1 MKQLTLCRAAA
12 AALGLLLLAGC
23 GAASSGPAS
32 SAGGASAAATVPAD
46 SGAAC
51 PFTDDL
57 GREVTLE
64 AAPRRVAA
72 LTGSYADI
80 WCTAGG
86 RDTLVASASDAW
98 TDFDLGLGE
107 EVANIGGAMGVSV
120 EELLA
125 AAPDLVLASTNIPSN
140 QEMLPALEAAGVD
153 VAFFSVD
160 TFEDYLRMLEICT
173 GLTGSPEAYQTYGEA
188 VAEEIEAARARAPG
202 PGAPR
207 GRARPPAPP
216 PPPAA
221 LEEQGPEKVL
231 YIRAA
236 ASVVKPKGSS
246 GTVLGEMLADLGC
259 INIADQDQSLLEDLS
274 MEAILAADPDKILI
288 VLQGADPE
296 PAKAQLEGEVLS
308 NPAWQQLTAV
318 REGRVYYMDKDLY
331 HLKPNARWGEAYDHL
346 VEILYGV

>member
-12 AALGLLLLAGC
+12 AALCLLLLAGC

-32 SAGGASAAATVPAD
+32 SAGGASAAATAPAD

-51 PFTDDL
+51 TFTDDL

-160 TFEDYLRMLEICT
+160 TFEDYLRMLEVCT

-188 VAEEIEAARARAPG
+188 VAEEIEAARARA
-202 PGAPR
+202 A
-207 GRARPPAPP
+207 
-216 PPPAA
+216 AA

-296 PAKAQLEGEVLS
+296 PAKVQLEGEVLS

>member
-12 AALGLLLLAGC
+12 AALCLLLLTGC

-32 SAGGASAAATVPAD
+32 SAGGASAAATAPAD

-51 PFTDDL
+51 TFTDDL

-98 TDFDLGLGE
+98 TDFDLSLGE

-188 VAEEIEAARARAPG
+188 VAEEIEAARARA
-202 PGAPR
+202 A
-207 GRARPPAPP
+207 
-216 PPPAA
+216 AA

-318 REGRVYYMDKDLY
+318 REGRVYYMNKDLY

>member
-12 AALGLLLLAGC
+12 AALCLLLLTGC

-32 SAGGASAAATVPAD
+32 SAGGASAAATAPAD

-51 PFTDDL
+51 TFTDDL

-86 RDTLVASASDAW
+86 RNTLVASASDAW

-188 VAEEIEAARARAPG
+188 VAEEIEAARARA
-202 PGAPR
+202 A
-207 GRARPPAPP
+207 
-216 PPPAA
+216 AA

-236 ASVVKPKGSS
+236 ASVIKPKGSS

>member
-12 AALGLLLLAGC
+12 AALCLLLRAGC
-23 GAASSGPAS
+23 GAASAGPAS
-32 SAGGASAAATVPAD
+32 SAGGASAAATAPAD

-51 PFTDDL
+51 TFTDDL

-173 GLTGSPEAYQTYGEA
+173 GLTGSPEAYQTYGDA
-188 VAEEIEAARARAPG
+188 VAEESEAARARA
-202 PGAPR
+202 A
-207 GRARPPAPP
+207 
-216 PPPAA
+216 AA

-236 ASVVKPKGSS
+236 ASVIKPKGSS

>member
-12 AALGLLLLAGC
+12 AALCLLLLTGC

-32 SAGGASAAATVPAD
+32 SSGGASAAAPAPAD

-51 PFTDDL
+51 TFTDDL

-160 TFEDYLRMLEICT
+160 TFEDYLRMLEVCT
-173 GLTGSPEAYQTYGEA
+173 GLTGNPEAYQTYGEA
-188 VAEEIEAARARAPG
+188 VAEEIEAARARA
-202 PGAPR
+202 A
-207 GRARPPAPP
+207 
-216 PPPAA
+216 AA
-221 LEEQGPEKVL
+221 LEEQRPEKVL

>member
-12 AALGLLLLAGC
+12 AALCLLLLAGC

-32 SAGGASAAATVPAD
+32 SASGASAAATAPAD

-51 PFTDDL
+51 TFTDDL

-188 VAEEIEAARARAPG
+188 VAEEIEAARARA
-202 PGAPR
+202 A
-207 GRARPPAPP
+207 
-216 PPPAA
+216 AA

>member
-12 AALGLLLLAGC
+12 AALCLLLLAGC

-32 SAGGASAAATVPAD
+32 SAGGASAAATAPAD

-51 PFTDDL
+51 TFTDDL

-86 RDTLVASASDAW
+86 RNTLVASASDAW

-173 GLTGSPEAYQTYGEA
+173 GLTGNPEAYQTYGEA
-188 VAEEIEAARARAPG
+188 VAEEIEAARARA
-202 PGAPR
+202 A
-207 GRARPPAPP
+207 
-216 PPPAA
+216 AA

-236 ASVVKPKGSS
+236 ASVIKPKGSS

>member
-12 AALGLLLLAGC
+12 AALCLLLLAGC

-32 SAGGASAAATVPAD
+32 SAGGASAAATAPAD

-51 PFTDDL
+51 TFTDDL

-173 GLTGSPEAYQTYGEA
+173 DLTGNPEAYQTYGEA
-188 VAEEIEAARARAPG
+188 VAEEIEAARARA
-202 PGAPR
+202 A
-207 GRARPPAPP
+207 
-216 PPPAA
+216 AA

-236 ASVVKPKGSS
+236 ASVIKPKGSS

>member
-1 MKQLTLCRAAA
+1 MMKKTKLCRAAA
-12 AALGLLLLAGC
+12 AALCALVLAGC
-23 GAASSGPAS
+23 GGAASSAPAS
-32 SAGGASAAATVPAD
+32 SASSAAAPAA
-46 SGAAC
+46 SAPAESAASYT
-51 PFTDDL
+51 FTDDL
-57 GREVTLE
+57 GREVELD
-64 AAPRRVAA
+64 AAPQRVAA

-86 RDTLVASASDAW
+86 KDTLAASASDAW
-98 TDFDLGLGE
+98 TDFDLDLGE
-107 EVANIGGAMGVSV
+107 DVANIGGAMGVSV

-125 AAPDLVLASTNIPSN
+125 STPDLVLASTNIPSN
-140 QEMLPALEAAGVD
+140 QEMLPTLEAAGVK

-160 TFEDYLRMLEICT
+160 TFEDYLRMLEVCT
-173 GLTGSPEAYQTYGEA
+173 TLTGCPDRYQTYGEA
-188 VAEEIEAARARAPG
+188 VAGEIEAARARA
-202 PGAPR
+202 AD
-207 GRARPPAPP
+207 
-216 PPPAA
+216 A
-221 LEEQGPEKVL
+221 LAQQEPESVL
-231 YIRAA
+231 FIRAA
-236 ASVVKPKGSS
+236 ASVVKPKGSD

-274 MEAILAADPDKILI
+274 MEAILAADPDKIFI

-318 REGRVYYMDKDLY
+318 QEGEVYYMDKELY

>member
-12 AALGLLLLAGC
+12 AALCLLLLAGC

-32 SAGGASAAATVPAD
+32 SAGGASAAATAPAD

-51 PFTDDL
+51 TFTDDL

-153 VAFFSVD
+153 VAFFSVN

-188 VAEEIEAARARAPG
+188 VAEEIEAARARA
-202 PGAPR
+202 A
-207 GRARPPAPP
+207 
-216 PPPAA
+216 AA

>member
-12 AALGLLLLAGC
+12 AALCLLLLAGC

-32 SAGGASAAATVPAD
+32 SVGGASAAATAPAD

-51 PFTDDL
+51 TFTDDL

-188 VAEEIEAARARAPG
+188 VAEEIEAARARA
-202 PGAPR
+202 A
-207 GRARPPAPP
+207 
-216 PPPAA
+216 AA
-221 LEEQGPEKVL
+221 LEEQGSEKVL

>member
-12 AALGLLLLAGC
+12 AALCLLLLAGC

-32 SAGGASAAATVPAD
+32 SAGGASAAATAPAD

-51 PFTDDL
+51 TFTDDL

-173 GLTGSPEAYQTYGEA
+173 GLTGNPEAYQTYGEA
-188 VAEEIEAARARAPG
+188 VAEEIEAARARA
-202 PGAPR
+202 A
-207 GRARPPAPP
+207 
-216 PPPAA
+216 AA

-346 VEILYGV
+346 VELLYGV

>member
-12 AALGLLLLAGC
+12 AALCLLLLAGC

-32 SAGGASAAATVPAD
+32 SAGGASAAATAPAD

-51 PFTDDL
+51 TFTDDL

-188 VAEEIEAARARAPG
+188 VAEEIEAARARA
-202 PGAPR
+202 A
-207 GRARPPAPP
+207 
-216 PPPAA
+216 AA
-221 LEEQGPEKVL
+221 LEEQGPGKVL

>member
-12 AALGLLLLAGC
+12 AALCLLLLAGC

-32 SAGGASAAATVPAD
+32 SAGGASAAATAPAD

-51 PFTDDL
+51 TFTDDL

-160 TFEDYLRMLEICT
+160 TFEDYLRMLEVCT

-188 VAEEIEAARARAPG
+188 VAEEIEAARARA
-202 PGAPR
+202 A
-207 GRARPPAPP
+207 
-216 PPPAA
+216 AA

-236 ASVVKPKGSS
+236 ASVVKPKGSN

-318 REGRVYYMDKDLY
+318 REGRVYYMDKNLY

>member
-12 AALGLLLLAGC
+12 AALCLLLLAGC

-32 SAGGASAAATVPAD
+32 SAGGASAAATAPAD

-51 PFTDDL
+51 TFTDDL

-188 VAEEIEAARARAPG
+188 VAEEIEAARARA
-202 PGAPR
+202 A
-207 GRARPPAPP
+207 
-216 PPPAA
+216 AA

-318 REGRVYYMDKDLY
+318 REGKVYYMDKDLY

>member
-12 AALGLLLLAGC
+12 AALCLLLLAGC

-32 SAGGASAAATVPAD
+32 SAGGASAAATAPAD

-51 PFTDDL
+51 TFTDDL

-173 GLTGSPEAYQTYGEA
+173 GLTGSPEAYQAYGEA
-188 VAEEIEAARARAPG
+188 VAEEIEAARARA
-202 PGAPR
+202 A
-207 GRARPPAPP
+207 
-216 PPPAA
+216 AA

-236 ASVVKPKGSS
+236 ASVIKPKGSS

>member
-12 AALGLLLLAGC
+12 AALCLLLLAGC

-32 SAGGASAAATVPAD
+32 SAGGASTAAMAPAD

-51 PFTDDL
+51 TFTDDL

-173 GLTGSPEAYQTYGEA
+173 DLTGNPEAYQTYGEA
-188 VAEEIEAARARAPG
+188 VAEEIEAARARA
-202 PGAPR
+202 A
-207 GRARPPAPP
+207 
-216 PPPAA
+216 AA

>member
-12 AALGLLLLAGC
+12 AALCLLLLAGC

-32 SAGGASAAATVPAD
+32 SAGGASAAATAPAD

-51 PFTDDL
+51 TFTDDL

-188 VAEEIEAARARAPG
+188 VAEEIEAARARA
-202 PGAPR
+202 A
-207 GRARPPAPP
+207 
-216 PPPAA
+216 AA

-331 HLKPNARWGEAYDHL
+331 HLKPNARWGEAYDRL

>member
-12 AALGLLLLAGC
+12 AALCLLLLAGC

-32 SAGGASAAATVPAD
+32 SAGGASVAATAPAD

-51 PFTDDL
+51 TFTDDL

-188 VAEEIEAARARAPG
+188 VAEEIEAARARA
-202 PGAPR
+202 A
-207 GRARPPAPP
+207 
-216 PPPAA
+216 AA

-236 ASVVKPKGSS
+236 ASVIKPKGSS

-274 MEAILAADPDKILI
+274 MEVILAADPDKILI

>member
-12 AALGLLLLAGC
+12 AALCLLLLAGC
-23 GAASSGPAS
+23 GAASSGPAF
-32 SAGGASAAATVPAD
+32 SAGGASAAATAPAD

-51 PFTDDL
+51 TFTDDL

-188 VAEEIEAARARAPG
+188 VAEEIEAARARA
-202 PGAPR
+202 A
-207 GRARPPAPP
+207 
-216 PPPAA
+216 AA

>member
-12 AALGLLLLAGC
+12 AALCLLLLAGC

-32 SAGGASAAATVPAD
+32 SAGGASAAATAPAD

-51 PFTDDL
+51 TFADDL

-86 RDTLVASASDAW
+86 RNTLVASASDAW

-160 TFEDYLRMLEICT
+160 TFEDYLRMLEVCT

-188 VAEEIEAARARAPG
+188 VAEEIEAARARA
-202 PGAPR
+202 A
-207 GRARPPAPP
+207 
-216 PPPAA
+216 AA

-231 YIRAA
+231 YIRAS

>member
-12 AALGLLLLAGC
+12 AALCLLLLAGC

-32 SAGGASAAATVPAD
+32 SAGGASAAATAPAD

-51 PFTDDL
+51 TFTDDL

-107 EVANIGGAMGVSV
+107 EVANIGGAMGVSL

-188 VAEEIEAARARAPG
+188 VAEEIEAARARA
-202 PGAPR
+202 A
-207 GRARPPAPP
+207 
-216 PPPAA
+216 AA

-236 ASVVKPKGSS
+236 ASVIKPKGSS

>member
-12 AALGLLLLAGC
+12 AALCLLLLAGC

-32 SAGGASAAATVPAD
+32 SAGGASAAATAPAD

-51 PFTDDL
+51 TFTDDL
-57 GREVTLE
+57 GQEVTLE

-160 TFEDYLRMLEICT
+160 TFEDYLRMLENCT
-173 GLTGSPEAYQTYGEA
+173 GLTGNPEAYQTYGEA
-188 VAEEIEAARARAPG
+188 VAEEIEAARARA
-202 PGAPR
+202 A
-207 GRARPPAPP
+207 
-216 PPPAA
+216 AA

>member
-12 AALGLLLLAGC
+12 AALCLLLLAGC

-32 SAGGASAAATVPAD
+32 SAGGASAAATAPAD

-51 PFTDDL
+51 TFTDDL
-57 GREVTLE
+57 SREVTLE

-188 VAEEIEAARARAPG
+188 VAEEIEAARARA
-202 PGAPR
+202 A
-207 GRARPPAPP
+207 
-216 PPPAA
+216 AA

-236 ASVVKPKGSS
+236 ASVVKPKGSN

>member
-12 AALGLLLLAGC
+12 AALCLLLLTGC

-32 SAGGASAAATVPAD
+32 SAGGASTAATAPAD

-51 PFTDDL
+51 TFTDDL

-188 VAEEIEAARARAPG
+188 VAEEIEAARARA
-202 PGAPR
+202 A
-207 GRARPPAPP
+207 
-216 PPPAA
+216 AA

>member
-12 AALGLLLLAGC
+12 AALCLLLLAGC

-32 SAGGASAAATVPAD
+32 SAGGASAAATAPAD

-51 PFTDDL
+51 TFTDDL

-140 QEMLPALEAAGVD
+140 QEMQPALEAAGVD

-173 GLTGSPEAYQTYGEA
+173 GLTGSPEAYQTCGEA
-188 VAEEIEAARARAPG
+188 AAEETEAARARA
-202 PGAPR
+202 A
-207 GRARPPAPP
+207 
-216 PPPAA
+216 AA

-318 REGRVYYMDKDLY
+318 QEGRVYYMDKDLY

>member
-12 AALGLLLLAGC
+12 AALCLLLLAGC

-32 SAGGASAAATVPAD
+32 SAGGASAAATAPAD

-51 PFTDDL
+51 TFTDDL

-160 TFEDYLRMLEICT
+160 TFKDYLRMLEICT
-173 GLTGSPEAYQTYGEA
+173 GLTGNPEAYQTYGEA
-188 VAEEIEAARARAPG
+188 VAEEIEAARARA
-202 PGAPR
+202 A
-207 GRARPPAPP
+207 
-216 PPPAA
+216 AA

>member
-12 AALGLLLLAGC
+12 AALCLLLLAGC

-32 SAGGASAAATVPAD
+32 SAGGASAAATAPAD
-46 SGAAC
+46 SGAAYT
-51 PFTDDL
+51 FTDDL

-160 TFEDYLRMLEICT
+160 TFEDYLRMLEVCT

-188 VAEEIEAARARAPG
+188 VAEEIEAARARA
-202 PGAPR
+202 A
-207 GRARPPAPP
+207 
-216 PPPAA
+216 AA

-236 ASVVKPKGSS
+236 ASVIKPKGSS

>member
-12 AALGLLLLAGC
+12 AALCLLLLAGC

-51 PFTDDL
+51 TFTDDL

-173 GLTGSPEAYQTYGEA
+173 DLTGSPEAYQTYGEA
-188 VAEEIEAARARAPG
+188 VAEEIEAARARA
-202 PGAPR
+202 A
-207 GRARPPAPP
+207 
-216 PPPAA
+216 AA

-288 VLQGADPE
+288 VLQGADPK
-296 PAKAQLEGEVLS
+296 PAKEQLEGEVLS

>member
-12 AALGLLLLAGC
+12 AALCLLLLAGC

-32 SAGGASAAATVPAD
+32 SADGASAAATAPAD

-51 PFTDDL
+51 TFTDDL

-98 TDFDLGLGE
+98 TDFDLGLAE
-107 EVANIGGAMGVSV
+107 DVANIGGAMGVSV

-125 AAPDLVLASTNIPSN
+125 SAPDLVLASTNISSN
-140 QEMLPALEAAGVD
+140 QEMLPTLEAAGIK

-160 TFEDYLRMLEICT
+160 TFEDYLQMLEICT
-173 GLTGSPEAYQTYGEA
+173 TLTGCPENYQTYGEA
-188 VAEEIEAARARAPG
+188 VAEEIEAARARAAG
-202 PGAPR
+202 VLAQQ
-207 GRARPPAPP
+207 
-216 PPPAA
+216 
-221 LEEQGPEKVL
+221 EPESVL

-236 ASVVKPKGSS
+236 ASVIKPKGSS

>member
-12 AALGLLLLAGC
+12 AALCLLLLAGC

-32 SAGGASAAATVPAD
+32 SAGGASAAATAPAD

-51 PFTDDL
+51 TFTDDL

-125 AAPDLVLASTNIPSN
+125 AAPDLVLASINIPSN

-188 VAEEIEAARARAPG
+188 VVEEIEAARARA
-202 PGAPR
+202 A
-207 GRARPPAPP
+207 
-216 PPPAA
+216 AA

-236 ASVVKPKGSS
+236 ASVIKPKGSS

-318 REGRVYYMDKDLY
+318 REGRVYYMDKNLY

>member
-12 AALGLLLLAGC
+12 AALCLLLLAGC

-32 SAGGASAAATVPAD
+32 SAGGASAAATAPAD

-51 PFTDDL
+51 TFTDDL

-86 RDTLVASASDAW
+86 RNTLVASASDAW

-188 VAEEIEAARARAPG
+188 VAEEIEAARARA
-202 PGAPR
+202 A
-207 GRARPPAPP
+207 
-216 PPPAA
+216 AA

>member
-12 AALGLLLLAGC
+12 AALCLLLLAGC

-32 SAGGASAAATVPAD
+32 SAGGASAAATAPAD

-51 PFTDDL
+51 TFTDDL
-57 GREVTLE
+57 SREVTLE

-86 RDTLVASASDAW
+86 KDTLVASASDAW

-160 TFEDYLRMLEICT
+160 TFADYLRMLEVCT
-173 GLTGSPEAYQTYGEA
+173 GLTGSPEADQTYGEA
-188 VAEEIEAARARAPG
+188 VAEEIEAARARA
-202 PGAPR
+202 A
-207 GRARPPAPP
+207 
-216 PPPAA
+216 AA

-236 ASVVKPKGSS
+236 ASVIKPKGSS

>member
-12 AALGLLLLAGC
+12 AALCLLLLAGC

-32 SAGGASAAATVPAD
+32 SAGGASAAATAPAD

-51 PFTDDL
+51 TFTDDL

-160 TFEDYLRMLEICT
+160 TFEDYLRMLEVCT

-188 VAEEIEAARARAPG
+188 VAEEIEAARARA
-202 PGAPR
+202 A
-207 GRARPPAPP
+207 
-216 PPPAA
+216 AA

-236 ASVVKPKGSS
+236 ASVIKPKGSS

-288 VLQGADPE
+288 VLQGGDPE

>member
-12 AALGLLLLAGC
+12 AALCLLLLAGC

-32 SAGGASAAATVPAD
+32 SAGGASAAATAPAD

-51 PFTDDL
+51 TFTDDL

-188 VAEEIEAARARAPG
+188 VAEKIEAARARA
-202 PGAPR
+202 A
-207 GRARPPAPP
+207 
-216 PPPAA
+216 AA

-236 ASVVKPKGSS
+236 ASVIKPKGSS

>member
-12 AALGLLLLAGC
+12 AALCLLLLAGC

-32 SAGGASAAATVPAD
+32 SAGGASAAATAPAD

-51 PFTDDL
+51 TFTDDL

-173 GLTGSPEAYQTYGEA
+173 DLTGSPEAYQTYGEA
-188 VAEEIEAARARAPG
+188 VAEEIEAARARA
-202 PGAPR
+202 
-207 GRARPPAPP
+207 
-216 PPPAA
+216 AA
-221 LEEQGPEKVL
+221 AQEEQGTEKVL

>member
-12 AALGLLLLAGC
+12 AALCLLLLAGC

-32 SAGGASAAATVPAD
+32 SAGGASAAATAPAD

-51 PFTDDL
+51 TFTDDL

-64 AAPRRVAA
+64 AAPRRVTA

-188 VAEEIEAARARAPG
+188 VAEEIEAARARA
-202 PGAPR
+202 A
-207 GRARPPAPP
+207 
-216 PPPAA
+216 AA

-296 PAKAQLEGEVLS
+296 PAKEQLEGEVLS